1 MKSFKKYKTVL
12 SEIGYYIYAL
22 CEIIGEDRIPFYIG
36 KGKHDRCLQHL
47 DAEDDDTRSKKIK
60 SLLKED
66 RLGIDIIRHG
76 IKTDREAK
84 IIEATCIDLLGV
96 GNLTNKVRGSGVDM
110 GRVTLEEIHNL
121 RSGKTVKIKS
131 LIKHDRLGIDIIR
144 HGIKTDREAK
154 IIEATCIDL
163 LGVGN
168 LTNKVRGSGVDMGR
182 VTLEEIHS
190 LCSGKTVKIKAKHA
204 GIAFLLNSTYK
215 SGMSEVALFE
225 STRGV
230 WHNPRRDES
239 IKYAYATYGGLI
251 KEVYEIHSWV
261 PAGTQQYFERE
272 LIDEDIV
279 NRWEFIGKKASQEVR
294 ELYIGKIL
302 EKDRSF
308 GSPFVYVG

>member
-1 MKSFKKYKTVL
+1 MKSFKKYKSVL

-22 CEIIGEDRIPFYIG
+22 CEINGEDRNPFYIG

-47 DAEDDDTRSKKIK
+47 DTDKDDARSKKIK
-60 SLLKED
+60 SLIKED
-66 RLGIDIIRHG
+66 RFGIDIIRHG
-76 IKTDREAK
+76 IKTDKQAK
-84 IIEATCIDLLGV
+84 LIEATCIDLLGV

-110 GRVTLEEIHNL
+110 GRVSLEEIYSL
-121 RSGKTVKIKS
+121 RSGKTIKIKP
-131 LIKHDRLGIDIIR
+131 
-144 HGIKTDREAK
+144 
-154 IIEATCIDL
+154 
-163 LGVGN
+163 
-168 LTNKVRGSGVDMGR
+168 
-182 VTLEEIHS
+182 
-190 LCSGKTVKIKAKHA
+190 KHA

-215 SGMSEVALFE
+215 SGMSELALFE

-230 WHNPRRDES
+230 WRNPRRDES

-261 PAGTQQYFERE
+261 PAGTLQYFERE
-272 LIDEDIV
+272 FTDKDIA

-294 ELYIGKIL
+294 DLYIGKIL

>member
-22 CEIIGEDRIPFYIG
+22 CEINGENRFPFYIG

-47 DAEDDDTRSKKIK
+47 DAEDDDARSKKIK
-60 SLLKED
+60 SLLKE
-66 RLGIDIIRHG
+66 
-76 IKTDREAK
+76 
-84 IIEATCIDLLGV
+84 
-96 GNLTNKVRGSGVDM
+96 
-110 GRVTLEEIHNL
+110 
-121 RSGKTVKIKS
+121 
-131 LIKHDRLGIDIIR
+131 DRLGIDIIR

-230 WHNPRRDES
+230 WRNPRRDES

-294 ELYIGKIL
+294 DLYIGKIL

-308 GSPFVYVG
+308 GTPFVYVG

>member
-1 MKSFKKYKTVL
+1 MRQSKKYKTVL

-22 CEIIGEDRIPFYIG
+22 CEINGEDRIPFYIG

-47 DAEDDDTRSKKIK
+47 DTDEDDARSKKIK
-60 SLLKED
+60 SLIQLD

-76 IKTDREAK
+76 IKTDKEAK

-110 GRVTLEEIHNL
+110 GRVSLEEIYSL
-121 RSGKTVKIKS
+121 RSGKAIKIKP
-131 LIKHDRLGIDIIR
+131 
-144 HGIKTDREAK
+144 
-154 IIEATCIDL
+154 
-163 LGVGN
+163 
-168 LTNKVRGSGVDMGR
+168 
-182 VTLEEIHS
+182 
-190 LCSGKTVKIKAKHA
+190 KHA

-215 SGMSEVALFE
+215 SGMSDLALFE
-225 STRGV
+225 ATRGV
-230 WHNPRRDES
+230 WRNPRRDES

-261 PAGTQQYFERE
+261 PAGTIQYFERE
-272 LIDEDIV
+272 FTDKDIA

-294 ELYIGKIL
+294 DQYIGKIL

>member
-1 MKSFKKYKTVL
+1 MRQTKKYKTVL

-22 CEIIGEDRIPFYIG
+22 CEINGENRFPFYIG

-47 DAEDDDTRSKKIK
+47 DAEDDDARSKKIK

-131 LIKHDRLGIDIIR
+131 
-144 HGIKTDREAK
+144 
-154 IIEATCIDL
+154 
-163 LGVGN
+163 
-168 LTNKVRGSGVDMGR
+168 
-182 VTLEEIHS
+182 
-190 LCSGKTVKIKAKHA
+190 KHA

-230 WHNPRRDES
+230 WRNPRRDES

>member
-1 MKSFKKYKTVL
+1 MRQTKKYKTVL

-22 CEIIGEDRIPFYIG
+22 CEINGENRFPFYIG

-131 LIKHDRLGIDIIR
+131 
-144 HGIKTDREAK
+144 
-154 IIEATCIDL
+154 
-163 LGVGN
+163 
-168 LTNKVRGSGVDMGR
+168 
-182 VTLEEIHS
+182 
-190 LCSGKTVKIKAKHA
+190 KHA

-230 WHNPRRDES
+230 WRNPRKDES

>member
-1 MKSFKKYKTVL
+1 MIQRKKYKTVL

-36 KGKHDRCLQHL
+36 KGKSDRCLQHL
-47 DAEDDDTRSKKIK
+47 DTEDDDPRSK
-60 SLLKED
+60 
-66 RLGIDIIRHG
+66 
-76 IKTDREAK
+76 
-84 IIEATCIDLLGV
+84 
-96 GNLTNKVRGSGVDM
+96 
-110 GRVTLEEIHNL
+110 
-121 RSGKTVKIKS
+121 KIKS

-190 LCSGKTVKIKAKHA
+190 LRSGKTIKIKSKHA

-215 SGMSEVALFE
+215 SGMSELALFE

-272 LIDEDIV
+272 FTDEDIA

-294 ELYIGKIL
+294 EFYIGKIL

-308 GSPFVYVG
+308 GSPFVYVGHK

>member
-1 MKSFKKYKTVL
+1 MRQTKKYKTVL

-22 CEIIGEDRIPFYIG
+22 CEINGENRFPFYIG

-47 DAEDDDTRSKKIK
+47 DAEDDDARSNKIK

-121 RSGKTVKIKS
+121 RLGKTVKIKS
-131 LIKHDRLGIDIIR
+131 
-144 HGIKTDREAK
+144 
-154 IIEATCIDL
+154 
-163 LGVGN
+163 
-168 LTNKVRGSGVDMGR
+168 
-182 VTLEEIHS
+182 
-190 LCSGKTVKIKAKHA
+190 KHA

-230 WHNPRRDES
+230 WRNPRRDES
-239 IKYAYATYGGLI
+239 IKFAYATYGGLI

-272 LIDEDIV
+272 LIDEHIT

-294 ELYIGKIL
+294 DLYIGKIL

-308 GSPFVYVG
+308 GTPFVYVG

>member
-1 MKSFKKYKTVL
+1 MKQTKKYKTVL

-22 CEIIGEDRIPFYIG
+22 CEIIGEDRFPFYIG
-36 KGKHDRCLQHL
+36 KGKNDRCLQHL
-47 DAEDDDTRSKKIK
+47 DTDEDDARSKKIK
-60 SLLKED
+60 SLIKED

-84 IIEATCIDLLGV
+84 LIEATCIDLLGV

-110 GRVTLEEIHNL
+110 GRVSLEEIHSL
-121 RSGKTVKIKS
+121 RSGKTVRIKS
-131 LIKHDRLGIDIIR
+131 
-144 HGIKTDREAK
+144 
-154 IIEATCIDL
+154 
-163 LGVGN
+163 
-168 LTNKVRGSGVDMGR
+168 
-182 VTLEEIHS
+182 
-190 LCSGKTVKIKAKHA
+190 KHA

-230 WHNPRRDES
+230 WRNPRRDES

-272 LIDEDIV
+272 FTDEHIV
-279 NRWEFIGKKASQEVR
+279 NRWEFIGKKACQEVR

-308 GSPFVYVG
+308 GSPFVYVGHN

>member
-22 CEIIGEDRIPFYIG
+22 CEIIGEDRFPFYIG
-36 KGKHDRCLQHL
+36 KGKNDRCLQHL
-47 DAEDDDTRSKKIK
+47 DTEDDDARSKKIK
-60 SLLKED
+60 SL
-66 RLGIDIIRHG
+66 
-76 IKTDREAK
+76 IKQE
-84 IIEATCIDLLGV
+84 
-96 GNLTNKVRGSGVDM
+96 
-110 GRVTLEEIHNL
+110 
-121 RSGKTVKIKS
+121 
-131 LIKHDRLGIDIIR
+131 RLGIDIIR

-230 WHNPRRDES
+230 WRNPRRDES

-294 ELYIGKIL
+294 DLYIGKIL

-308 GSPFVYVG
+308 GTPFVYVGTKG